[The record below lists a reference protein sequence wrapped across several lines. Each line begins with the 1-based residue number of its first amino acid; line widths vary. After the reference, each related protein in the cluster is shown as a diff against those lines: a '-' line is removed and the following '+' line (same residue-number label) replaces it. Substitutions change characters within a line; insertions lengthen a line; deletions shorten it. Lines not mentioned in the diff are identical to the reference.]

1 MSRRAWPGRW
11 VWRPVICSRSSAPRS
26 STCWAITQPA
36 STHRTTPYGR
46 MRRAKSGLEQ
56 AGADASATLISL
68 AVELADAIGER
79 KYVTR
84 EGLDPLIRDA
94 VLRDLGRL
102 LDERAPY
109 SYQEAAESLGRIT
122 NSAINLYASC
132 LVP

>member
-1 MSRRAWPGRW
+1 
-11 VWRPVICSRSSAPRS
+11 
-26 STCWAITQPA
+26 
-36 STHRTTPYGR
+36 

-79 KYVTR
+79 EYVTR
-84 EGLDPLIRDA
+84 EGLPLIREA
-94 VLRDLGRL
+94 VGRDLGRL
-102 LDERAPY
+102 VDERAPY